1 MAEEKIASMS
11 DQTQVA
17 MPIRNIVSIVA
28 GVAVATWAYSGVIE
42 RLNRI
47 ETTQMISKTERDS
60 NSEFRIKWPR
70 GEMGSLPADSRQDML
85 IESIQREMTSMWE
98 EIEENDQ
105 WIDNFKPP
113 AEVQAAVGEVRELQI
128 RLRLIEAQI
137 EDLRSFSKNFSRPTT
152 YPN

>member
-1 MAEEKIASMS
+1 MPDNIASVS
-11 DQTQVA
+11 DNTSVA

-47 ETTQMISKTERDS
+47 ETTQAITKTEIEA

-85 IESIQREMTSMWE
+85 IEGIQREMESMME
-98 EIEENDQ
+98 EIEENDA
-105 WIDNFKPP
+105 WIDDFKPP
-113 AEVQAAVGEVRELQI
+113 EEVRGAVAEVRELQI
-128 RLRLIEAQI
+128 RLRLLESQL
-137 EDLRSFSKNFSRPTT
+137 EDLRETVRRES
-152 YPN
+152 